1 MERKAFLD
9 QEPPPGYVAGLGR
22 GATGFTT
29 QADVGTGRI
38 VPASLSDEDSDDE
51 GSVDDRFEDAD
62 ETENGFNGSKEKDD
76 SDDEA
81 DQVFAEIEERLKRR
95 NKRKNDVQ
103 EVEEPLDEIKKNFQE
118 LKKNLTSISEEEW
131 LNLPESGDLTRKN
144 KRTRLEEQQQQRFYA
159 VPDSIINGAVADTID
174 TSNSIDVTKISV
186 AKDRLLGLRLDEQ
199 LDTEG
204 NDVQEYLNSL
214 KEQEDFSAKFGDIN
228 RARLILNSLR
238 KTEPHR
244 ASSWIASA
252 RLEEQSKNFFKAK
265 ELITQGCKMCPRDEN
280 VWLERIRLN
289 KTTDI
294 TLCKIIVTEGLQYNV
309 KSVKLWLQAIDLENE
324 SFSRKRILRK
334 ALENLPRS
342 VPLWTRMID
351 EESSQEEKLKL
362 LTKAVELIPD
372 NPELCVNY
380 IRMEQ
385 KHNLERAKLFLKD
398 SLKKIPE
405 SVDLTLLSCE
415 IEEYEHVLGNEPP
428 STEKLSVV
436 FMDVLQSL
444 ENQDKK
450 LTFNEWLK
458 YCEEYEKRGEYKNL
472 ITVIIENTVTFGFE
486 DIPEPDLVA
495 KVSKIAH
502 EYEGTELAR
511 LSGLIYHALTK
522 KFPLNSSA
530 WKSFIDQ
537 NTSGI
542 ENRYEKCLDKN
553 PTWVEFW
560 ISYNSTLLKNGN
572 IEKAREVLDRATK
585 HNPRDPKLII
595 KSIEFCFNGPN
606 RKESLELIEEG
617 IAKFPELKI
626 FYIYKIKVSH
636 ALKISSSKLI
646 QVCDG
651 GILEH
656 SKAEEMYLLKSEIL
670 VNGHSYDKARTTLE
684 QGITECPQSFSL
696 KLKLCSLD
704 EFKLRVIT
712 RARTVLELAVTEI
725 KSDLAWFELVRF
737 ENRNRSKEDAQI
749 VLSKALQKYPSSV
762 LLLIL
767 RIQFEE
773 RASKRRN
780 LYIESLKKTD
790 EDKLLVSVIANNL
803 WRRDGKPEKAL
814 KFFKQSLE
822 APVENGDILSI
833 YFNFIRK
840 NGSPEQLQDFWAMVN
855 RINKDQ
861 LKKGYYWIQETQDLI
876 PWKQTN
882 EMIENT
888 GRKLDN
894 DLIYS

>member
-38 VPASLSDEDSDDE
+38 VPASFSDEESDDE
-51 GSVDDRFEDAD
+51 DFVDDRFKDAD
-62 ETENGFNGSKEKDD
+62 ETENGLNGFKEKDD
-76 SDDEA
+76 SDNEA

-95 NKRKNDVQ
+95 NKRKNEVQ
-103 EVEEPLDEIKKNFQE
+103 EDEEPLDEIKKNFQE

-131 LNLPESGDLTRKN
+131 FNLPESGDLTRKN
-144 KRTRLEEQQQQRFYA
+144 KRARLEEQQQQRFYA
-159 VPDSIINGAVADTID
+159 VPDSVINGVVADTME

-204 NDVQEYLNSL
+204 NDVQEYLDSL

-244 ASSWIASA
+244 GSSWIASA
-252 RLEEQSKNFFKAK
+252 RLEEQSKNFSKAK
-265 ELITQGCKMCPRDEN
+265 ELIMQGCKMCPRDEN

-289 KTTDI
+289 KTTDT

-342 VPLWTRMID
+342 VPLWRRMIE

-372 NPELCVNY
+372 NSELCVDY

-398 SLKKIPE
+398 SLTKIPQ

-415 IEEYEHVLGNEPP
+415 IKEYEQNSGNEPT
-428 STEKLSVV
+428 STEILSIV
-436 FMDVLQSL
+436 FLDVLQSL
-444 ENQDKK
+444 KNQDKK
-450 LTFNEWLK
+450 LTFKEWLK
-458 YCEEYEKRGEYKNL
+458 YCEEYEKKGEYKNL
-472 ITVIIENTVTFGFE
+472 VKVIIENTVTFGFE
-486 DIPEPDLVA
+486 DVPEPELVA
-495 KVSKIAH
+495 TVNKIAY

-511 LSGLIYHALTK
+511 LSSLIYYALTE
-522 KFPLNSSA
+522 KFPFNSSA
-530 WKSFIDQ
+530 WKSFINHDK
-537 NTSGI
+537 SGI
-542 ENRYEKCLDKN
+542 EDRFEKCLDKN

-572 IEKAREVLDRATK
+572 IEKARDVLDRATK
-585 HNPRDPKLII
+585 HNPRDPKLIV

-606 RKESLELIEEG
+606 RTESLELIEKG

-626 FYIYKIKVSH
+626 FYVYKIKISD
-636 ALKISSSKLI
+636 ALKISSNKLL
-646 QVCDG
+646 QVCDD
-651 GILEH
+651 GISKH

-670 VNGHSYDKARTTLE
+670 IKGGDIDTARTTLE
-684 QGITECPQSFSL
+684 QGITNCSQSLSL
-696 KLKLCSLD
+696 RLKLCFLD
-704 EFKLRVIT
+704 EFKMRIIT

-725 KSDLAWFELVRF
+725 KSDLTWFELIRF

-749 VLSKALQKYPSSV
+749 VLSKALQKHPSSV

-780 LYIESLKKTD
+780 LYIEALKKTN
-790 EDKLLVSVIANNL
+790 EDKLLVSVIAHNL
-803 WRRDGKPEKAL
+803 WRRDGKPEKAF

-822 APVENGDILSI
+822 SSVENGDILSI
-833 YFNFIRK
+833 YYNFIRK
-840 NGSPEQLQDFWAMVN
+840 NGSPEQLQDFWTTVDK
-855 RINKDQ
+855 IDKDQ
-861 LKKGYYWIQETQDLI
+861 LKKGYYWIQETQDLT
-876 PWKQTN
+876 PWKQTE

-888 GRKLDN
+888 ARKLDN
-894 DLIYS
+894 DLIYV